1 MKKRFLAVAC
11 TIALTLGLFLMGC
24 QQQEEAA
31 KETGGYGEKS
41 DAGGYGEKSEAGGY
55 GEEKAA
61 EAGGYGEEKAADTGG
76 YGEKSDT
83 GGYK

>member
-41 DAGGYGEKSEAGGY
+41 DAGGYGEKSEAGG
-55 GEEKAA
+55 
-61 EAGGYGEEKAADTGG
+61 
-76 YGEKSDT
+76 
-83 GGYK
+83 

>member
-11 TIALTLGLFLMGC
+11 TIALTLGLFLLGC
-24 QQQEEAA
+24 QQKEEAA
-31 KETGGYGEKS
+31 KETGGYGEK
-41 DAGGYGEKSEAGGY
+41 AEEAAGY

-61 EAGGYGEEKAADTGG
+61 ETGG